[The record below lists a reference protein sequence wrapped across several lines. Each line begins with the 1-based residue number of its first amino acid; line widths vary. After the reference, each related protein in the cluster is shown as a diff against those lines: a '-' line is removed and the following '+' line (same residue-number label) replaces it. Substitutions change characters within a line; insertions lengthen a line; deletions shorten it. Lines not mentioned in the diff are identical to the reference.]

1 MAIRALKEVMD
12 RKGNRGNTR
21 KISIARMDPKSLSAL
36 FEDELIILYVGT
48 AMCAYGNLYTNPM
61 A

>member
-1 MAIRALKEVMD
+1 MD
-12 RKGNRGNTR
+12 QKGNRGNTR

-36 FEDELIILYVGT
+36 FEDELIMLYVGT
-48 AMCAYGNLYTNPM
+48 AMCANGNLYTNPM